1 MIGSGDHEEGENGRY
16 TAGVRQEVEVDEAR
30 VGREMGDTG
39 QMITSEKNQLETLAI
54 KEGGTIQSR
63 SVRQLAVI
71 VLNYKTPGLVADC
84 LQSLDGQ
91 IRPEMQEVVIVD
103 NCSGDDSASQIEKV
117 IESNGWGSWARVVR
131 SPINGGFAAGN
142 NVGIKSSNAE
152 VYLLLNSDTIVRD
165 GAIETLMR
173 TLDEFPEIAMLSP
186 QLEWPDGEHQ
196 ISTFRYP
203 TPITE
208 MIYASR
214 LGLVERFFPKHVV
227 ARELHEFTRGL
238 DWTSFACIAIRREVF
253 NAIGLLDEDYFMYF
267 EDVALCRRATQ
278 AGFVIAYQPDAHVVH
293 LRGGS
298 SPVKEQ
304 TRQRKRRPAYYYAAR
319 SHYLRS
325 FYGVLGHILA
335 NLLWMTGWMI
345 GALRGRTGAVA
356 HEYIDIW
363 TSPKYKVPIGNGLSG
378 GDDG

>member
-1 MIGSGDHEEGENGRY
+1 M
-16 TAGVRQEVEVDEAR
+16 
-30 VGREMGDTG
+30 
-39 QMITSEKNQLETLAI
+39 
-54 KEGGTIQSR
+54 KEGAENSTHPT
-63 SVRQLAVI
+63 RQLAIV
-71 VLNYKTPGLVADC
+71 VLNYKTPELVVDC
-84 LQSLDGQ
+84 LRSLDGQ
-91 IRPEMQEVVIVD
+91 IESARQEVVVVD
-103 NCSGDDSASQIEKV
+103 NASGDGSPEQIEHA
-117 IESNGWGSWARVVR
+117 IESNGWTSWARVVR

-142 NVGIKSSNAE
+142 NVGIKASDAE

-173 TLDEFPEIAMLSP
+173 TLDEHPGIAMLSP

-214 LGLVERFFPKHVV
+214 LGLMERIFPKHVV
-227 ARELHEFTRGL
+227 ARELHEFTVGL

-253 NAIGLLDEDYFMYF
+253 DAIGLLDEGYFMYF
-267 EDVALCRRATQ
+267 EDVALCRRATR
-278 AGFVIAYQPDAHVVH
+278 AGFVIAYQPEAHVVH

-325 FYGVLGHILA
+325 FYGLSGHILA
-335 NLLWMTGWMI
+335 NLLWITGWAV

-363 TSPKYKVPIGNGLSG
+363 ASPRHKVPIGNDVIG